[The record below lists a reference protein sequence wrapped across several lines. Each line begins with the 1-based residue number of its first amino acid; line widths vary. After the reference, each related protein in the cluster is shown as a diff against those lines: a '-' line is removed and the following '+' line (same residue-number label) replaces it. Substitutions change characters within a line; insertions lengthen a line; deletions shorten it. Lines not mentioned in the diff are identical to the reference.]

1 MAAPGVN
8 PSAKGAGG
16 AKGTARGVGWFRGI
30 ALDADD
36 IELLA
41 AFWGSLLG
49 VPIAEQF
56 DDWIRLEPGRGGGY
70 LAFQPR
76 EEQSSGFPVRP
87 DVEVDD
93 LDAATARIE
102 QLGGRLIEIVEESE
116 GDTHHVMADPE
127 GNEFCLVKPFPP
139 GGSAST
145 SS

>member
-1 MAAPGVN
+1 VAER
-8 PSAKGAGG
+8 GASSG
-16 AKGTARGVGWFRGI
+16 ARGIGWFRGI

-41 AFWGSLLG
+41 AFWCSLLG
-49 VPIAEQF
+49 VPVAEQF

-76 EEQSSGFPVRP
+76 EEPSSGFPVRP

-93 LDAATARIE
+93 LDEATRRIE
-102 QLGGRLIEIVEESE
+102 ALGGRLVDVVEESE

-139 GGSAST
+139 SGST
-145 SS
+145 SSSS

>member
-1 MAAPGVN
+1 MATAGVN
-8 PSAKGAGG
+8 PSAKGSGG
-16 AKGTARGVGWFRGI
+16 GVASGVGWLRGI
-30 ALDADD
+30 AIDADD

-49 VPIAEQF
+49 VSIAEQF

-76 EEQSSGFPVRP
+76 EEPSSGFPVRP

-102 QLGGRLIEIVEESE
+102 QLGGRLVDVVDESE
-116 GDTHHVMADPE
+116 GDTHHIMADPE
-127 GNEFCLVKPFPP
+127 GNEFCLVKPFPS